1 MTSFC
6 FLLWWLSQSSV
17 ASHTTQLQPPPL
29 SLGEHAADSAERTG
43 MQRSASRSVALKKQQ
58 QLLKQATVSS
68 RALSSSS
75 SGAFG
80 ARTLAGARRHAAS
93 TSAKSAPVL
102 QLLAPPA
109 QSRAFHRTPA
119 SQQPKKD
126 YYDLLGVS
134 RDADK
139 NEIKKK
145 YYQLAKKYHPD
156 TNKADP
162 NAAKKFAEATEAWE
176 VLGNDE
182 KRQAYDTFGHA
193 GVDENGGFG
202 GGAGFQDFNDI
213 FGDFASMFGD
223 QGGRRRPNQPQRG
236 ADIQVNISLSFME
249 AVNGTVRDLHLTANE
264 PCEPCDGTGAKPG
277 TKKRTCKTC
286 GGSGVEILQQ
296 GFFAVETPCRRCHG
310 EGSTIESP
318 CTTCR
323 GKGTVKKPRTVEVTI
338 PEGVDQGM
346 NLRLA
351 HQGEPGTKGG
361 PSGHLYVGINVQP
374 DPFFKR
380 RKTDVHVDVPISVA
394 QAVLGGAVVVP
405 TLTGEVE
412 MKVRCC
418 CLCCGVWGDGFKR
431 APVLCCCWCVDPSWH
446 AAQHGDAD
454 AREGHQRAQ
463 LEPPWLAAR
472 EPPSAHS

>member
-1 MTSFC
+1 
-6 FLLWWLSQSSV
+6 
-17 ASHTTQLQPPPL
+17 
-29 SLGEHAADSAERTG
+29 
-43 MQRSASRSVALKKQQ
+43 MQRSVSHGAALKKQQ
-58 QLLKQATVSS
+58 QQLLKRATAAS
-68 RALSSSS
+68 RPISSS

-80 ARTLAGARRHAAS
+80 ARALAGARRHAAS
-93 TSAKSAPVL
+93 AGTSTKSAPVL

-119 SQQPKKD
+119 SQQSKKD
-126 YYDLLGVS
+126 YYDVLGVG

-156 TNKADP
+156 TNKDDP

-182 KRQAYDTFGHA
+182 KRQQYDTFGHA
-193 GVDENGGFG
+193 GMDENGGFGG

-213 FGDFASMFGD
+213 FGEFASMFGE
-223 QGGRRRPNQPQRG
+223 QGGRRRTNQPQRG
-236 ADIQVNISLSFME
+236 ADIQVNITLSFME
-249 AVNGTVRDLHLTANE
+249 AVNGTVRDLNLTANE
-264 PCEPCDGTGAKPG
+264 TCEPCKGTGAKPG

-323 GKGTVKKPRTVEVTI
+323 GKGTVKKPRTVEVKI

-346 NLRLA
+346 NLRLP
-351 HQGEPGTKGG
+351 HQGEPGAKGG

-412 MKVRCC
+412 MKIPPGTQPNTVMQMRGKGIKE
-418 CLCCGVWGDGFKR
+418 LNSNRRGSQLVNLQVHIPKNLTPRQEELMQEFLQEEQAK
-431 APVLCCCWCVDPSWH
+431 
-446 AAQHGDAD
+446 AAKGESDCKSHTFLET
-454 AREGHQRAQ
+454 ARETVDRIKSFFKKKT
-463 LEPPWLAAR
+463 ETP
-472 EPPSAHS
+472 ETS

>member
-1 MTSFC
+1 
-6 FLLWWLSQSSV
+6 
-17 ASHTTQLQPPPL
+17 
-29 SLGEHAADSAERTG
+29 
-43 MQRSASRSVALKKQQ
+43 MQRSASRGVVLKKQQ
-58 QLLKQATVSS
+58 LLKRLTG
-68 RALSSSS
+68 RALSSSNS
-75 SGAFG
+75 SATSSFG
-80 ARTLAGARRHAAS
+80 ARGLTGGRRQTAAHS
-93 TSAKSAPVL
+93 MPL
-102 QLLAPPA
+102 LLAPPQT
-109 QSRAFHRTPA
+109 QSRAFHRTPP
-119 SQQPKKD
+119 SQQAKKD
-126 YYDLLGVS
+126 YYDVLGVS

-139 NEIKKK
+139 SEIKKQ

-156 TNKADP
+156 TNKDDP

-182 KRQAYDTFGHA
+182 KRQQYDTFGHA

-202 GGAGFQDFNDI
+202 GGGGAGFHDFNDI

-223 QGGRRRPNQPQRG
+223 QSGRRRGNQPQRG
-236 ADIQVNISLSFME
+236 ADIQVNITLSFME
-249 AVNGTVRDLHLTANE
+249 AVNGTVRDLNLTANE
-264 PCEPCDGTGAKPG
+264 TCEPCKGTGAKPG

-318 CTTCR
+318 CTSCR
-323 GKGTVKKPRTVEVTI
+323 GKGTVKKPRTVEVKI

-394 QAVLGGAVVVP
+394 QAVLGGVVVVP

-412 MKVRCC
+412 MKVCI
-418 CLCCGVWGDGFKR
+418 
-431 APVLCCCWCVDPSWH
+431 VLNGGSVVELI
-446 AAQHGDAD
+446 AD
-454 AREGHQRAQ
+454 AELCARLPTCRSR
-463 LEPPWLAAR
+463 AAR
-472 EPPSAHS
+472 SRAR